1 MEGVK
6 VYKGKE
12 KINLLYEQLKRAD
25 NWGTAKDVD
34 YMRGIYGHCVA
45 KLDDFDDLDILPIV
59 DCSTQDEADKLEK
72 LYTEMYEKDYDLLNV
87 KKANDPPPE
96 IKEKISN
103 TLKKTL
109 NS

>member
-45 KLDDFDDLDILPIV
+45 KLDDFDDLSYHSHTIWLIQHKKFKYVSDWDLK
-59 DCSTQDEADKLEK
+59 EAYERMKLMHLKIPKSVKRK
-72 LYTEMYEKDYDLLNV
+72 LRRRNRQC
-87 KKANDPPPE
+87 N
-96 IKEKISN
+96 
-103 TLKKTL
+103 
-109 NS
+109 